1 MVIYLDEESDGARS
15 LGYGIVPIWE
25 KYSLSI
31 EEASEYYGIGTKRL
45 YRIIHENSRA
55 DFILELGS
63 HYRFKRVLFEKYL
76 DDATTI

>member
-1 MVIYLDEESDGARS
+1 MDDESDHAKFLR
-15 LGYGIVPIWE
+15 YGNVPIWE

-45 YRIIHENSRA
+45 YKIIHENSKA

-63 HYRFKRVLFEKYL
+63 HFRIKRILFEKYL

>member
-1 MVIYLDEESDGARS
+1 MVKCLDDESDGSRIQE
-15 LGYGIVPIWE
+15 YDNVPIWR

-45 YRIIHENSRA
+45 YRIIHENSKA

-63 HYRFKRVLFEKYL
+63 HFRIKRVLFEKYL